1 MGFCANQLS
10 ELFSLRFS
18 PSKVEQPLQGMELT
32 MNPVGGKCFKIPL
45 NCFIFL
51 FKILMVFFVQGPGQ
65 VLLDSGIP
73 PIMENPAESSKRRP
87 NSSTIP
93 ENYFG

>member
-1 MGFCANQLS
+1 
-10 ELFSLRFS
+10 
-18 PSKVEQPLQGMELT
+18 
-32 MNPVGGKCFKIPL
+32 
-45 NCFIFL
+45 
-51 FKILMVFFVQGPGQ
+51 MVFFVQGPGQ

-93 ENYFG
+93 ENYFGWCVGVSCQCRPVYGKVAMQVFNLGA